1 MILIEVLIIIVILTF
16 YLGMYK
22 KDLKIY
28 INQIGTGKH
37 GIVNNIQDGIDNV
50 DKRNQEKND

>member
-1 MILIEVLIIIVILTF
+1 
-16 YLGMYK
+16 MYR
-22 KDLKIY
+22 KDTKSNN
-28 INQIGTGKH
+28 NQIGTGKH